1 MVYEERHPDGRGQ
14 SLSERTEPM
23 LYPSRLPLPLNQGSL
38 FRKICQVLSKNL
50 AFYENQQTPPRHLTI
65 QVAITPVRREIASNR
80 DQSWTQNALKPLY
93 KLLFDCIYPLILRYL
108 PFFREGV
115 TAKFLSLESDHNPPC
130 L

>member
-50 AFYENQQTPPRHLTI
+50 AFY
-65 QVAITPVRREIASNR
+65 
-80 DQSWTQNALKPLY
+80 DKP
-93 KLLFDCIYPLILRYL
+93 
-108 PFFREGV
+108 
-115 TAKFLSLESDHNPPC
+115 AKSAETSDNTSGHNPGKKRDS
-130 L
+130 LK